1 MHCTANGNCATY
13 PRLPRCLKHFKYSL
27 AISLQIYFCMQSCN
41 TSDGCPALETV
52 TTCISSLA
60 ALNGGRGRVGEQPP
74 FCASTGA
81 SGPWMLGARSLIVHI
96 LPIADL
102 TVVLQ
107 TFPHLPSP
115 GHIVAHPISTCRL
128 KGHSTSL
135 LFDISA
141 AQLCSVA
148 AKSATSI
155 VSKHVWPNQS
165 AHEIHD
171 CSLST
176 LMLSL
181 VLSQVANRSCV

>member
-1 MHCTANGNCATY
+1 M
-13 PRLPRCLKHFKYSL
+13 L
-27 AISLQIYFCMQSCN
+27 A
-41 TSDGCPALETV
+41 
-52 TTCISSLA
+52 
-60 ALNGGRGRVGEQPP
+60 
-74 FCASTGA
+74 
-81 SGPWMLGARSLIVHI
+81 ARSLIVHI

-107 TFPHLPSP
+107 TFQHLPSP

-181 VLSQVANRSCV
+181 VHRLRTVHVCNARMFHLRSEHLVGQLSTEGSDTTSANSQSVHKSCLLAVWCPFANCACSCTRSEAGACEL